1 MKKGRGSL
9 FLPLVLLLAIL
20 FLVPN
25 ESLGQKFLTKPIE
38 FVCHAAAGGGSDIM
52 ARMMQSIIV
61 KEKIL
66 THTIA
71 VVNRPGGGGAIAFAY
86 VAGKKGDPH
95 FWLTATTSFLTT
107 PLLGKSKYTYKD
119 FTPLVNLAYDDF
131 FVTVRADSPYKTMK
145 DLIADAKKRP
155 GQINTGGTYAPG
167 TDALISHMIEK
178 AAGVKFNYIPFKSGG
193 EAMVALLGGN
203 LDMFYPNPG
212 EALAQVEAKKVRIL
226 AAASEKRMAAVP
238 DIPTLRELGINATFQ
253 QVRSIAAPKD
263 LAPEAI
269 RFYEELFRK
278 LAESK
283 LWKEKYI
290 QENMLTWDYKNSA
303 ETGKLWEAN
312 NEACT
317 RVMKEMGVIK

>member
-1 MKKGRGSL
+1 
-9 FLPLVLLLAIL
+9 
-20 FLVPN
+20 
-25 ESLGQKFLTKPIE
+25 
-38 FVCHAAAGGGSDIM
+38 
-52 ARMMQSIIV
+52 MQSIIV
-61 KEKIL
+61 KEKL
-66 THTIA
+66 FTHTIA

-131 FVTVRADSPYKTMK
+131 FVTVKTDSPYKTMK
-145 DLIADAKKRP
+145 DLVEDAKKRP

-193 EAMVALLGGN
+193 EAMVALLGGHIE
-203 LDMFYPNPG
+203 LFLPNPC

-226 AAASEKRMAAVP
+226 AVASEKRLAAVP

-283 LWKEKYI
+283 MWKEKYI

-317 RVMKEMGVIK
+317 RVMKEMGAIK

>member
-1 MKKGRGSL
+1 MKKGRGLL
-9 FLPLVLLLAIL
+9 FLPLVLFLAIL

-52 ARMMQSIIV
+52 ARTMQSIIV
-61 KEKIL
+61 KEKL
-66 THTIA
+66 FTHTIA

-131 FVTVRADSPYKTMK
+131 FVTVKTDSPYKTMK

-226 AAASEKRMAAVP
+226 AVASEKRMAAMP

-283 LWKEKYI
+283 MWKEKYI

-317 RVMKEMGVIK
+317 RVMKEMGAIK

>member
-9 FLPLVLLLAIL
+9 FLPLVLFLAIL

-61 KEKIL
+61 KEKL
-66 THTIA
+66 FTHTIA

-226 AAASEKRMAAVP
+226 AVASEKRMAAVP

-283 LWKEKYI
+283 MWKEKYI

>member
-193 EAMVALLGGN
+193 EAMVALLGGHIE
-203 LDMFYPNPG
+203 LFLPNPC

-226 AAASEKRMAAVP
+226 AVASEKRLAAAA
-238 DIPTLRELGINATFQ
+238 DIPTLKELGINATFQ

-283 LWKEKYI
+283 MWKEKYI

-312 NEACT
+312 NEACA

>member
-1 MKKGRGSL
+1 
-9 FLPLVLLLAIL
+9 
-20 FLVPN
+20 
-25 ESLGQKFLTKPIE
+25 
-38 FVCHAAAGGGSDIM
+38 M
-52 ARMMQSIIV
+52 ARTMQSIIV
-61 KEKIL
+61 KEKL
-66 THTIA
+66 FTHTIA

-226 AAASEKRMAAVP
+226 AVASEKRMAAVP

-283 LWKEKYI
+283 MWKEKYI